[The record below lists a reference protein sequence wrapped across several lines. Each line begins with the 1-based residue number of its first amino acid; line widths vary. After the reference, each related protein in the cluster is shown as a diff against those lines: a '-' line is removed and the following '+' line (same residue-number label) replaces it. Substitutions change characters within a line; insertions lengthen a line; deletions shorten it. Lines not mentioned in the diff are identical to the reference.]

1 MIRAHSIT
9 KGMKLT
15 SSKRTLISYPMS
27 YAYKISK
34 SMMPK
39 ISDTERA
46 ALNAGTGNFLSCGDF
61 YYD

>member
-1 MIRAHSIT
+1 M
-9 KGMKLT
+9 
-15 SSKRTLISYPMS
+15 SYPME

-46 ALNAGTGNFLSCGDF
+46 ALNAGTGS
-61 YYD
+61 